1 MACRARYNPVHGM
14 TLSTYIRDN
23 LRARILGG
31 ALSGRVSLRALSLHY
46 GTSLTPVRE
55 AVDSLV
61 SERIVHRGPSRRLVI
76 PESPPRGAARPAP
89 VPGLRDWHQ
98 EIARDILRR
107 SLRGD
112 EAFLREEA
120 TAEAYGV
127 GRTILRHVF
136 SRLAG
141 AGMLE
146 HVPRRGWRVRPF
158 REEDMAAYLDVREL
172 LELRALDLAAPRLV
186 KEDLERILATN
197 LPRHGAVTVDTELHP
212 YLLARCGNRFIQ
224 DFFRRHGAYYTTLF
238 YYAAHTPE
246 AAAGMARQHRAI
258 LEHLIARR
266 WEKARAALS
275 GHIRDQAP
283 ALRKMMARLARLP
296 AERWPRIEV
305 SRGRPT

>member
-1 MACRARYNPVHGM
+1 M
-14 TLSTYIRDN
+14 TLSTYIRGD

-31 ALSGRVSLRALSLHY
+31 ALAGRVSLRALSLHY

-55 AVDSLV
+55 AVESLV
-61 SERIVHRGPSRRLVI
+61 RERLVHKGPSRRLVI
-76 PESPPRGAARPAP
+76 PDAAPRGAAPASPAP
-89 VPGLRDWHQ
+89 ALRDWHQ

-158 REEDMAAYLDVREL
+158 RDEDMAAYLDVREV

-186 KEDLERILATN
+186 KEDLERILAMN
-197 LPRHGAVTVDTELHP
+197 LPRHGAVTVDT
-212 YLLARCGNRFIQ
+212 
-224 DFFRRHGAYYTTLF
+224 
-238 YYAAHTPE
+238 
-246 AAAGMARQHRAI
+246 
-258 LEHLIARR
+258 
-266 WEKARAALS
+266 
-275 GHIRDQAP
+275 
-283 ALRKMMARLARLP
+283 
-296 AERWPRIEV
+296 
-305 SRGRPT
+305 

>member
-1 MACRARYNPVHGM
+1 MGSHVKSNRGRGL

-23 LRARILGG
+23 LRARVLGG
-31 ALSGRVSLRALSLHY
+31 SLSGRVSLRELAQHY

-55 AVDSLV
+55 AVESLV
-61 SERIVHRGPSRRLVI
+61 RERIVRKGPSRRLVI
-76 PESPPRGAARPAP
+76 PEVRPGGVKLAAPAP
-89 VPGLRDWHQ
+89 ALRDWHQ

-112 EAFLREEA
+112 EAFLREEV

-146 HVPRRGWRVRPF
+146 HVPRHGWRVRPF
-158 REEDMAAYLDVREL
+158 REEDMEAYLDVREL

-186 KEDLERILATN
+186 REDLVRILATN
-197 LPRHGAVTVDTELHP
+197 LPRHGSVQVDTELHP

-238 YYAAHTPE
+238 YYAAHGPE
-246 AAAGMARQHRAI
+246 AAAGMARQHRSI

-266 WEKARAALS
+266 WKKARAALA

-283 ALRKMMARLARLP
+283 ALRRMMIRLARLP
-296 AERWPRIEV
+296 VESWPQIEA
-305 SRGRPT
+305 SAGQPS

>member
-1 MACRARYNPVHGM
+1 M
-14 TLSTYIRDN
+14 TLSTYIRGD

-31 ALSGRVSLRALSLHY
+31 ALAGRVSLRALSLHY

-55 AVDSLV
+55 AVESLV
-61 SERIVHRGPSRRLVI
+61 RERLVHKGPSRRLVI
-76 PESPPRGAARPAP
+76 PDAAPRGAAPASPAP
-89 VPGLRDWHQ
+89 ALRDWHQ

-127 GRTILRHVF
+127 GRTILRSVF

-158 REEDMAAYLDVREL
+158 RDEDMAAYLDVREV
-172 LELRALDLAAPRLV
+172 LELRALDLAAPRLK
-186 KEDLERILATN
+186 KEDLERILAAN
-197 LPRHGAVTVDTELHP
+197 LPRHGSVAVDTELHP

-238 YYAAHTPE
+238 YYAAHSPE
-246 AAAGMARQHRAI
+246 AAAGMARQHRSI

-266 WEKARAALS
+266 WEKARAALA

-296 AERWPRIEV
+296 VERWPGIEA
-305 SRGRPT
+305 SPARPS

>member
-1 MACRARYNPVHGM
+1 M
-14 TLSTYIRDN
+14 TLSAYIRDDLKAQIAGGTLAGKLT
-23 LRARILGG
+23 LRN
-31 ALSGRVSLRALSLHY
+31 LSLHY
-46 GTSLTPVRE
+46 GTSLTPVRGAVE
-55 AVDSLV
+55 ALV
-61 SERIVHRGPSRRLVI
+61 RERVVHKEESGRLTISEA
-76 PESPPRGAARPAP
+76 PPRATKPAAPAP
-89 VPGLRDWHQ
+89 ALRDWHQ

-107 SLRGD
+107 SLRGE

-158 REEDMAAYLDVREL
+158 RDEDMAAYLDVREL

-186 KEDLERILATN
+186 KADLERILATN
-197 LPRHGAVTVDTELHP
+197 LPRHGSVKVDTELHP
-212 YLLARCGNRFIQ
+212 YLLARCENRFIQ

-238 YYAAHTPE
+238 YYAAHAPE
-246 AAAGMARQHRAI
+246 AAAGMARQHRSI

-266 WEKARAALS
+266 WEKARAALAV
-275 GHIRDQAP
+275 HIRDQAP

-296 AERWPRIEV
+296 VDRWPEMEA
-305 SRGRPT
+305 SPGQPP

>member
-1 MACRARYNPVHGM
+1 M

-31 ALSGRVSLRALSLHY
+31 TLSGRVSLRALSLHY

-55 AVDSLV
+55 AVESLV
-61 SERIVHRGPSRRLVI
+61 RERIVHKGPSRRLVI
-76 PESPPRGAARPAP
+76 PEAPPGGAKPAAPAP
-89 VPGLRDWHQ
+89 ALPDWHQ
-98 EIARDILRR
+98 AIARDILRR
-107 SLRGD
+107 SLRGE

-146 HVPRRGWRVRPF
+146 HVPRHGWRVRPF

-186 KEDLERILATN
+186 LEDLERILATN
-197 LPRHGAVTVDTELHP
+197 LPRHGSVKVDTELHP
-212 YLLARCGNRFIQ
+212 YLLARCENRFIQ

-238 YYAAHTPE
+238 HYAAHAPE
-246 AAAGMARQHRAI
+246 AAAGMARQHRSI

-266 WEKARAALS
+266 WGKARAALA

-283 ALRKMMARLARLP
+283 ALRSMMTRLARLP
-296 AERWPRIEV
+296 VDRWPEIEA
-305 SRGRPT
+305 SASHPS